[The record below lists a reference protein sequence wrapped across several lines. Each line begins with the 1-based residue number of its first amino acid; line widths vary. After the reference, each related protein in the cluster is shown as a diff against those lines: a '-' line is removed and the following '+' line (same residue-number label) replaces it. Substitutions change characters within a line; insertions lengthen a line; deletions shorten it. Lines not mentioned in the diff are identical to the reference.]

1 MKLKHVIV
9 PSLVLAAS
17 SAFAEGS
24 AAAKGPDLSAL
35 TNSIDF
41 STVLVGIMA
50 VAATIVTLYAG
61 FAGVKWILRMV
72 KSA

>member
-9 PSLVLAAS
+9 PSLVLVAS
-17 SAFAEGS
+17 SAFAEG
-24 AAAKGPDLSAL
+24 AAKGPDLSAL

-61 FAGVKWILRMV
+61 FAGVKWIRRMV

>member
-9 PSLVLAAS
+9 PSLVLVAS
-17 SAFAEGS
+17 SAFAG
-24 AAAKGPDLSAL
+24 AAKGPDLSAL